1 MNNPIKASISENL
14 SGLTITPARHAQL
27 MQNITGGTKVKK
39 KLTASLALALILV
52 LLAATALAA
61 VLLSCSP
68 QADAVAKARAALAEK
83 YGLSPDALG
92 TFTPHAA
99 KEEGQ
104 WRVTFTSAFFHPSL
118 VGEYRVLVDGKDAQA
133 SWSHDKADRAVWE
146 KAGLESPVWGQP
158 QISEAL
164 RNPEAAEPI
173 NAKLQRENPAP
184 PDPYMPGPEVLE
196 GQGEDASYWNG
207 EIIRPGQPGPDD
219 LTRDQALAIARQAL
233 ILDFG
238 LTEAELN
245 ANAAGTSD
253 SFHVRESGGT
263 LWGFSF
269 LIEKGGVLWDC
280 GIMLDGKTGEVLM
293 TSIITG
299 ANE

>member
-14 SGLTITPARHAQL
+14 SGLTVTPARHAQL

-39 KLTASLALALILV
+39 KLTLSLSMAIALV
-52 LLAATALAA
+52 LLTLTALAA
-61 VLLSCSP
+61 IVLTRSP
-68 QADAVAKARAALAEK
+68 QADALTRSRLVLQEK
-83 YGLSPDALG
+83 YGLTPETLG
-92 TFTPHAA
+92 NFHAHA
-99 KEEGQ
+99 QRTGGK
-104 WRVTFTSAFFHPSL
+104 WTVTFISAFFHPVL
-118 VGEYRVLVDGKDAQA
+118 VGEYTVTLDDSGAEARWTHDG
-133 SWSHDKADRAVWE
+133 ADRAVWE

-184 PDPYMPGPEVLE
+184 PDPCMPGPEVLE
-196 GQGEDASYWNG
+196 GRDEDERYWNG
-207 EIIRPGQPGPDD
+207 EYIRPGQPGPDD
-219 LTRDQALAIARQAL
+219 LARDQALAIARQAL

-238 LTEAELN
+238 LTEAELS
-245 ANAAGTSD
+245 ASAAGTSA

-269 LIEKGGVLWDC
+269 FIERDGVIWDC
-280 GIMLDGKTGEVLM
+280 GIVLDGKTGEVLM
-293 TSIITG
+293 TNIITG
-299 ANE
+299 ANG